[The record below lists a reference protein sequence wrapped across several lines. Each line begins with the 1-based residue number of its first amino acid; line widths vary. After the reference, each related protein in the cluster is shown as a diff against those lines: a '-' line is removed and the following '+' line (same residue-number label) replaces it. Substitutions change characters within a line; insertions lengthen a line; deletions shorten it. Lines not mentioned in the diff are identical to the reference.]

1 MTTAYKKWMGVAPLF
16 DPAQGVTVIEPPGNE
31 SGWWAG
37 AGSAIYDE
45 DTSRFF
51 LYYRIRKPRPLRGA
65 ECRIAESTDGVNFR
79 DIWSA
84 QREDFNS
91 PSVER
96 SALVKTLE
104 GGWRLFISFVD
115 PADQKWRIDMME
127 ADTPDGFRP
136 AARVKVLTADDV
148 GVEGVKDPY
157 VVLLGRRYY
166 MLISYAPSPEKV
178 SARQRAEMHATAD
191 VYNTGVTK
199 SHTALALSND
209 GLHFEWQGD
218 VFTPPQ
224 EGWDAY
230 AGRLGCVLY
239 IPPVF
244 NVFYDG
250 GAKVSE
256 NYEEKTGLAI
266 SLDLTHY
273 QRITGKTPLLVS
285 PHGSGSLR
293 YMDVIKFD
301 DVLYYYYE
309 YARADGSHELRMN
322 KVSY

>member
-1 MTTAYKKWMGVAPLF
+1 MTEYKKWIGTAPLF
-16 DPAQGVTVIEPPGNE
+16 DPSQGTTVVEPQGDKP
-31 SGWWAG
+31 GWWAG

-45 DTSRFF
+45 NTRKFY
-51 LYYRIRKPRPLRGA
+51 LYYRLRKPRPARGA
-65 ECRIAESTDGVNFR
+65 ECRIAESTDGVKFT
-79 DIWSA
+79 DIWSV
-84 QREDFNS
+84 QKEDFDS

-104 GGWRLFISFVD
+104 GHWRLFVSFVD
-115 PADQKWRIDMME
+115 PVDQKWRINMME
-127 ADTPDGFRP
+127 ADAPDQFRP
-136 AARVKVLTADDV
+136 AARVKVFTADDV

-157 VVLLGRRYY
+157 VVVLGRRYY
-166 MLISYAPSPEKV
+166 MLISYAPSSKTV
-178 SARQRAEMHATAD
+178 SPQQRESMHATAD
-191 VYNTGVTK
+191 VYNTGITK

-209 GLHFEWQGD
+209 GVHFEWQGD

-239 IPPVF
+239 MPPVF

-250 GAKVSE
+250 GARVEE

-266 SLDLTHY
+266 SFDLMHY
-273 QRITGKTPLLVS
+273 HRITDKGPILVS
-285 PHGSGSLR
+285 PYASGSLR
-293 YMDVIKFD
+293 YMDVVKFED
-301 DVLYYYYE
+301 TLYYYYE
-309 YARADGSHELRMN
+309 YARANGSHELRMN